1 MRIKSLHLKN
11 IGPFEEADLEF
22 YDGRSEPPPVVLI
35 TGENGTGK
43 SIILDAIRGV
53 FGKQYGKLE
62 RDLRRR
68 GAEDI
73 AHVTAVLANESE
85 LELSLNIGEQE
96 FTLPRKQQNTEDPR
110 WRIQNAPSFDSRD
123 LQCPDWVVDCGPPVL
138 AKGAYAVQSL
148 RSPNHKGFLQMPLAA
163 EKSKTDITQLIC
175 HFDYLRDSRDADERA
190 TGELL
195 FSVLERIIEA
205 SLLDG
210 GRFSHVARATYEP
223 MVIQNDM
230 EVSLSQLVAVIPTS
244 FRTWSICWA
253 KCIPSISCVRRTT
266 SELCNT
272 PEIIAHRRSGES
284 TPP

>member
-1 MRIKSLHLKN
+1 MKKLIWR
-11 IGPFEEADLEF
+11 F

-138 AKGAYAVQSL
+138 AKGAYAVQSREAQTTRDFANAL
-148 RSPNHKGFLQMPLAA
+148 SG

-210 GRFSHVARATYEP
+210 GRFSHVARP
-223 MVIQNDM
+223 R
-230 EVSLSQLVAVIPTS
+230 TS
-244 FRTWSICWA
+244 RW
-253 KCIPSISCVRRTT
+253 
-266 SELCNT
+266 
-272 PEIIAHRRSGES
+272 
-284 TPP
+284 